1 MAAVCKVRQRAHPGL
16 AADLRDV
23 VGEDFARL
31 NDESRGDENKAVTDN
46 HLRGW
51 EASRGRKGNSQSL
64 RACYLL
70 SIRYAPPF
78 APVI

>member
-1 MAAVCKVRQRAHPGL
+1 MAPVCKVRQPAHPGL

-31 NDESRGDENKAVTDN
+31 DDESRGDENKAVTD
-46 HLRGW
+46 LRGW

-70 SIRYAPPF
+70 SVCYAPPF